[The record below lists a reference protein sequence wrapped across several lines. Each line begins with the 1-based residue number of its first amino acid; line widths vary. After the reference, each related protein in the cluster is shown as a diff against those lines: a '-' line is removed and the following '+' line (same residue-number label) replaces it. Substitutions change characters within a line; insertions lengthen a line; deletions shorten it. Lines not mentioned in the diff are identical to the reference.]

1 MTTTAERND
10 EQPPAAGGNATQ
22 APGSAALAPE
32 LAARLLRRVTLAP
45 GEHASQPSYAPFTG
59 ELVGRVP
66 VCTEVDVDAAV
77 RLARAAQQKW
87 ARTSAAH
94 RRRIFLRYH
103 DLVLDRQDEILDL
116 VQLETG
122 KARKSA
128 FEELAL
134 SLIHI

>member
-22 APGSAALAPE
+22 APESAALAPE

-66 VCTEVDVDAAV
+66 VCTEVDVDAADV
-77 RLARAAQQKW
+77 RTHFCCAARAR
-87 ARTSAAH
+87 RTGGGSSCA
-94 RRRIFLRYH
+94 
-103 DLVLDRQDEILDL
+103 
-116 VQLETG
+116 TTTW
-122 KARKSA
+122 SW
-128 FEELAL
+128 
-134 SLIHI
+134 